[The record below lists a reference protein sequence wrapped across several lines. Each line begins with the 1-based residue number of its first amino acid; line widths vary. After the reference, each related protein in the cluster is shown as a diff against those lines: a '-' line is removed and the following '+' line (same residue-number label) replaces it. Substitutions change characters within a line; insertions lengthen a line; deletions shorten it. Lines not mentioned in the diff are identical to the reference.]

1 MTTLAP
7 MSPLSFARYLE
18 SAPASYAQDNIAVN
32 RWPALDAVQRARD
45 DLAVALPL
53 GLATPDN
60 HLYDVM
66 SELSADGQGCVV
78 GMLWFAY
85 EMKHGIRIAYVYDI
99 DIYPPYRRQGHAR
112 RAFAQMELLALGQ
125 CVERIDLHVFAHNP
139 AAQSLYRSLG
149 YNVTGVN
156 MSKTVAR

>member
-32 RWPALDAVQRARD
+32 RWPALNAVQRARD
-45 DLAVALPL
+45 DLAAALPL
-53 GLATPDN
+53 GLATPHN

-66 SELSADGQGCVV
+66 SEPSADGEADVV
-78 GMLWFAY
+78 GMLWLAY

-99 DIYPPYRRQGHAR
+99 DIYPQYRRRGHAR
-112 RAFAQMELLALGQ
+112 RAFAEMEIVTRDQ
-125 CVERIDLHVFAHNP
+125 CVERIDLHVFTHNP

-149 YNVTGVN
+149 YGVTGVN
-156 MSKTVAR
+156 MSKTVAQ